1 MREIFEY
8 LRNSSNNIQSVFRV
22 KQGELLFD
30 FDNFFIIVEFSQNY
44 KDVVLE
50 GGAVRITKHSE
61 EFEDDYID
69 LDEFDFTILES
80 KEINRILIQYGS
92 LINDDENDSGIDR
105 KDSLC
110 TYKPYTYITY
120 YMVQKIKKL
129 YSGAI
134 DDFNVL
140 THLIDDCG
148 WDYGCPEAWEYGF
161 QIEINKE
168 YWKNKAIFDFF
179 INQIDKNF
187 PDFIIPDFY
196 NTEKKLKDTFEVKM
210 LSSNTKIRRLGYLKI
225 LLKMLKEQS
234 KIPVS
239 KINNKFEKYCQDYN
253 QYLEL
258 HKNKKGN
265 VIVTKTG
272 NSANP
277 YIELA
282 VSLGLIHKA
291 AGVYEVGKIGK
302 VYNILK
308 DKFDEQDMNPFVFS
322 KFDITFF
329 LELLLKEDYW
339 FLYAILEQAAINP
352 SIAYKNLKKEFK
364 QILLE
369 QIGQF
374 IDEVQNGNYSK
385 QVLPLKIIERRINAW
400 KKPEVY
406 MEHVLMPRLNWLYDM
421 ELIDLKNDLSFQLTE
436 TGTKLLYNL
445 AVWNDIALHKI
456 VSPLAYIDN
465 YFLQMI
471 NFVFDAQ
478 KQKYTKE
485 IDAEFDK
492 CLNDSFLLFKT
503 LAPNRVTFS
512 LFAYYT
518 KQVLF
523 WNNVGI
529 VDTENIKK
537 LFEGKQF
544 PNYIYKYQEHY
555 KDGYIQKK

>member
-1 MREIFEY
+1 MSEIYEY
-8 LRNSSNNIQSVFRV
+8 LRNNSNNMQSVFRV

-44 KDVVLE
+44 KDVILE
-50 GGAVRITKHSE
+50 GGAIRITRHSE
-61 EFEDDYID
+61 EFEDNYIN

-80 KEINRILIQYGS
+80 KEINRIFIQHGS
-92 LINDDENDSGIDR
+92 LLHYEESEKKEFLDYYEPH
-105 KDSLC
+105 
-110 TYKPYTYITY
+110 TYTAYNIVK
-120 YMVQKIKKL
+120 KIKTQFPN
-129 YSGAI
+129 AI
-134 DDFNVL
+134 DTFI
-140 THLIDDCG
+140 TQPYCIDESSMCSDV
-148 WDYGCPEAWEYGF
+148 WEYGF
-161 QIEINKE
+161 QIEINE
-168 YWKNKAIFDFF
+168 IYWVDKDFF
-179 INQIDKNF
+179 DYIINKVDKNLSDLSV
-187 PDFIIPDFY
+187 PEFY
-196 NTEKKLKDTFEVKM
+196 NTEKELKDTFEVKI
-210 LSSNTKIRRLGYLKI
+210 LNHNTKIRRLGYLKI

-234 KIPVS
+234 KVPVS
-239 KINNKFEKYCQDYN
+239 KINTKFEKYCQDYN

-265 VIVTKTG
+265 VIVTRTG

-282 VSLGLIHKA
+282 VSLGLIHNA
-291 AGVYEVGKIGK
+291 AGAYEVGKIGK

-308 DKFDEQDMNPFVFS
+308 DKIDEQNMNPFIFS

-329 LELLLKEDYW
+329 LELLLKKDYW

-352 SIAYKNLKKEFK
+352 SIAYKKLKKGFK

-374 IDEVQNGNYSK
+374 IDEAQNANHSK
-385 QVLPLKIIERRINAW
+385 QVLPLKITERRINDW

-445 AVWNDIALHKI
+445 AVWNDIALHRI
-456 VSPLAYIDN
+456 VSPHAYIDN
-465 YFLQMI
+465 YFMKII
-471 NFVFDAQ
+471 NFVFDTQ
-478 KQKYTKE
+478 KQRCTKE
-485 IDAEFDK
+485 IDAEFEK

-518 KQVLF
+518 KQMLF
-523 WNNVGI
+523 WNNIGI

-537 LFEGKQF
+537 VFERKQIS
-544 PNYIYKYQEHY
+544 NYIYKYQEHY
-555 KDGYIQKK
+555 KDGYIQKNN

>member
-30 FDNFFIIVEFSQNY
+30 FDNFFIIVELSENY
-44 KDVVLE
+44 KDIILE
-50 GGAVRITKHSE
+50 GGAIRITRHSE
-61 EFEDDYID
+61 EFEDYYIN

-80 KEINRILIQYGS
+80 KEINRIFIQQGLLLHYEESEKKEFLDYYEPFTYMTYSIVKKISTQFSDAVENYVVQPFCIDESSMCGDILEYGYQ
-92 LINDDENDSGIDR
+92 ININGKYWTNKNFFNFVINGIDE
-105 KDSLC
+105 K
-110 TYKPYTYITY
+110 
-120 YMVQKIKKL
+120 
-129 YSGAI
+129 
-134 DDFNVL
+134 
-140 THLIDDCG
+140 
-148 WDYGCPEAWEYGF
+148 
-161 QIEINKE
+161 
-168 YWKNKAIFDFF
+168 
-179 INQIDKNF
+179 F
-187 PDFIIPDFY
+187 PDFSIPDFY
-196 NTEKKLKDTFEVKM
+196 NTEKELKDTFEIKI

-234 KIPVS
+234 KVPVS

-253 QYLEL
+253 QYLKL
-258 HKNKKGN
+258 HKNRKGN

-282 VSLGLIHKA
+282 VNLGLIHKA

-308 DKFDEQDMNPFVFS
+308 DKIDEQDMNPFAFS

-374 IDEVQNGNYSK
+374 IDEAQNTNHSK
-385 QVLPLKIIERRINAW
+385 QVLPLKIIERRINDW

-445 AVWNDIALHKI
+445 ATWNDIALHKI
-456 VSPLAYIDN
+456 VSPLAYVDN
-465 YFLQMI
+465 YFMKMI

-478 KQKYTKE
+478 KQRFTKE
-485 IDAEFDK
+485 IDAEFEK

-518 KQVLF
+518 KQILF
-523 WNNVGI
+523 WNNIGV

-537 LFEGKQF
+537 VFERKQI